1 MIDNKTLITLEY
13 DKILVELT
21 ELAQTA
27 PGRKQCE
34 ELRPSDNYDEVML
47 LQQETDQAV
56 KVIFERGLLPLSGIS
71 EISPSVDRTRTGSVL
86 GTTELL
92 RIASFLRATARVRAQ
107 LPEDISQSDEQPWL
121 IYDRIRQLT
130 ALKPLL
136 VRLDECIAGEDELH
150 DRASSELYNI
160 RRRIRDTQQDVK
172 EQLARIIRNNAHSLQ
187 DQLVTLR
194 SDRYV
199 VPVKADH
206 RGDIQG
212 IVHDT
217 SSSGAT
223 LFVEPMAVVELNNKI
238 RELMS
243 RERDEIERILQEL
256 SGMVSDDADALLAN
270 ARILAELDFIMAR
283 ARLALKMK
291 AMPPIIN
298 TEGRIRLKAARH
310 PLIPSDRVVPID
322 IELGIN
328 FHTLVIT
335 GPNTGGK
342 TVTLKTCGLFTL
354 MAMSGLQLPAR
365 EKSEI
370 AIFDQVLADIGDE
383 QSIEQDLS
391 TFSSHLKQLIRITS
405 QARPGTL
412 VLVDELGSGTDPSEG
427 AALAISI
434 LDYLHTRGCLTVATT
449 HYKELKGYAI
459 HTPDVENACCEF
471 DTETLRPTYKLL
483 IGVPG
488 VSNAFAISQRLG
500 LMPEIIDK
508 AKSLMS
514 EEGLRFEDLVQS
526 IERSRSEA
534 DRLRE
539 ESERLHQE
547 SRQLREQLAEEQQA
561 LREKKKEILQK
572 AREDAR
578 QLYQDAE
585 EEIQDQINDLKQK
598 MKSQDSIHQH
608 QLATQTRQQIR
619 SSRGRI
625 EGQIGSATL
634 KAAAGKPLKP
644 DQIKLGETYYVPH
657 LDIVG
662 KLAAEPDGKGQ
673 CLIQSGA
680 MKLKVD
686 IKALRAAEPEDL
698 LKSNSFDGA
707 ATSFSSK
714 AKKSSPGSNQ
724 AAGRKRTKTSA
735 DSLTMQAKMNQS
747 TEIKLLGQT
756 AEEAR
761 SNLDHFMDQAIL
773 SGLHQLRVVHGKGT
787 GVLRTAVH
795 QMLRQDSRV
804 ASYRLAAYGEG
815 DSGVTIVEL
824 K

>member
-1 MIDNKTLITLEY
+1 MIDSKTLITLEY
-13 DKILVELT
+13 DKILSELMQM
-21 ELAQTA
+21 AQTA
-27 PGRKQCE
+27 PGRQLCE
-34 ELRPSDNYDEVML
+34 ELIPSDNYDTVML
-47 LQQETDQAV
+47 LQQETDHAV
-56 KVIFERGLLPLSGIS
+56 KVILERGLLPLSGIS
-71 EISPSVDRTRTGSVL
+71 EISPSVARTRTGSVL
-86 GTTELL
+86 GITELL
-92 RIASFLRATARVRAQ
+92 RIAAFLRAVAKVRSQ
-107 LPEDISQSDEQPWL
+107 LPEDIGESVEQPWL
-121 IYDRIRQLT
+121 VYDRIRQLT
-130 ALKPLL
+130 SLRPLL
-136 VRLDECIAGEDELH
+136 IRLDECIAGEDELH
-150 DRASSELYNI
+150 DRASSELYSI

-172 EQLARIIRNNAHSLQ
+172 DQLARIIRSHAHSLQ

-206 RGDIQG
+206 RGDVQG

-223 LFVEPMAVVELNNKI
+223 LFIEPMAVVELNNKI

-256 SGMVSDDADALLAN
+256 SAMVSDDSDALLAN

-291 AMPPIIN
+291 AMPPVIN
-298 TEGRIRLKAARH
+298 TEGRIRLRAARH
-310 PLIPSDRVVPID
+310 PLIPADRVVPID

-342 TVTLKTCGLFTL
+342 TVTLKTCGLFSL

-365 EKSEI
+365 EQSEI
-370 AIFDQVLADIGDE
+370 SIFDQVLADIGDE

-434 LDYLHTRGCLTVATT
+434 LDHLHKRGCLTVATT

-534 DRLRE
+534 DRLRDE
-539 ESERLHQE
+539 TERLHQE
-547 SRQLREQLAEEQQA
+547 SQQLRAQLAEEQIA

-572 AREDAR
+572 ARENAR

-585 EEIQDQINDLKQK
+585 EEIQQQIDELKQK
-598 MKSQDSIHQH
+598 MKQQDARQQH
-608 QLATQTRQQIR
+608 HLVTQTRQQIR
-619 SSRGRI
+619 SGRSRI

-634 KAAAGKPLKP
+634 KAAAGKPLAP
-644 DQIKLGETYYVPH
+644 EQIKLGETYYVPH
-657 LDIVG
+657 LDIIG
-662 KLAAEPDGKGQ
+662 KLVGEPDSKGQ

-686 IKALRAAEPEDL
+686 SKSLRMAAAEDMRQSSSFNGSATARSI
-698 LKSNSFDGA
+698 KSTKNSD
-707 ATSFSSK
+707 SSRQV
-714 AKKSSPGSNQ
+714 PGR
-724 AAGRKRTKTSA
+724 RKNRSGA

-756 AEEAR
+756 SEEAR
-761 SNLDHFMDQAIL
+761 SNLDHFIDQAVL

-787 GVLRTAVH
+787 GALRTSIQ

-804 ASYRLAAYGEG
+804 SSFKLAAYGEG

>member
-1 MIDNKTLITLEY
+1 MIDNKTLVTLEY
-13 DKILVELT
+13 DKIIGELLQ
-21 ELAQTA
+21 LAQTS
-27 PGRKQCE
+27 PGRRLCE
-34 ELRPSDNYDEVML
+34 QLKPSDNYDLVML
-47 LQQETDQAV
+47 LQQETDQGV
-56 KVIFERGLLPLSGIS
+56 KIILERGLLPLSGVS
-71 EISPSVDRTRTGSVL
+71 EISPSVARTRTGSIL
-86 GTTELL
+86 GITELL
-92 RIASFLRATARVRAQ
+92 RIAAFLRVVAKVRAQ
-107 LPEDISQSDEQPWL
+107 LPEDISESNEQPWL

-130 ALKPLL
+130 SLRPLL
-136 VRLDECIAGEDELH
+136 TRLDECIAGEDEMH
-150 DRASSELYNI
+150 DRASTELYSI
-160 RRRIRDTQQDVK
+160 RRKIRDTQQDVK
-172 EQLARIIRNNAHSLQ
+172 DQLARIIRNNAHSLQ

-199 VPVKADH
+199 VPLKADH

-223 LFVEPMAVVELNNKI
+223 LFIEPMAVVELNNKI

-256 SGMVSDDADALLAN
+256 SAMVSDDSDALLAN
-270 ARILAELDFIMAR
+270 AGILAELDFIMSR

-291 AMPPIIN
+291 AMPPLIN
-298 TEGRIRLKAARH
+298 TEGRVRLKAARH
-310 PLIPSDRVVPID
+310 PLIPADRVVPID

-365 EKSEI
+365 EQSEVS
-370 AIFDQVLADIGDE
+370 IFEQVLADIGDE

-405 QARPGTL
+405 QAKPGTL

-434 LDYLHTRGCLTVATT
+434 LDYLHLQGCLTVATT

-500 LMPEIIDK
+500 LMPEIIEK
-508 AKSLMS
+508 AKTLMS

-534 DRLRE
+534 DRLRDE
-539 ESERLHQE
+539 TERLHQE
-547 SRQLREQLAEEQQA
+547 SQQLREQLEQEQNA
-561 LREKKKEILQK
+561 LREKKKDILQK

-578 QLYQDAE
+578 QLYLEAE
-585 EEIQDQINDLKQK
+585 EEIQGQIDELKQK
-598 MKSQDSIHQH
+598 MKKQDARQQH
-608 QLATQTRQQIR
+608 HFAAQTRQHIR
-619 SSRGRI
+619 GGRSRI
-625 EGQIGSATL
+625 ESQIGTDTL
-634 KAAAGKPLKP
+634 KVAVGKPLKP
-644 DQIKLGETYYVPH
+644 DQLKIGDTYYVPH

-662 KLAAEPDGKGQ
+662 KLSTEPDSKGQ
-673 CLIQSGA
+673 CLIQSGS
-680 MKLKVD
+680 MNLKVD
-686 IKALRAAEPEDL
+686 IKSLRIAAAEDMRQ
-698 LKSNSFDGA
+698 SNSFNGA
-707 ATSFSSK
+707 STVMS
-714 AKKSSPGSNQ
+714 AKSAKSVTGNSRRKSQTGVGSV
-724 AAGRKRTKTSA
+724 
-735 DSLTMQAKMNQS
+735 TMQAKMNQS

-756 AEEAR
+756 SVEAR
-761 SNLDHFMDQAIL
+761 NNLDHFIDQAVL

-787 GVLRTAVH
+787 GVLRTSIH

-804 ASYRLAAYGEG
+804 SSFRLAAYGEG
-815 DSGVTIVEL
+815 DSGVTVVEL